1 MRALPNCDS
10 FVHAPWQRVTIE
22 RQLEVLIHDWE
33 YSPKDCC
40 PFRNLPRSLSSST
53 RKLDRASSGILKEC
67 QYAAVRDFVTEE
79 YSFLSIQEK
88 SEPESDGNTKSEP
101 GTIVTVRVSTIVICT
116 AHEVGIKITFMPTVW
131 PVATALGS
139 DFALR

>member
-88 SEPESDGNTKSEP
+88 SEPESEWQHEIRTGND
-101 GTIVTVRVSTIVICT
+101 
-116 AHEVGIKITFMPTVW
+116 
-131 PVATALGS
+131 S
-139 DFALR
+139 DRPSFNYSYLHCS